1 MEKASFHIN
10 IFPIW
15 RFFVT
20 SVAAI
25 SNSLDNPFT
34 IANRIGKD
42 TNSLGS
48 MVTSNI
54 DSKLF
59 NI

>member
-20 SVAAI
+20 SAAAI
-25 SNSLDNPFT
+25 SNSFDNPFKF
-34 IANRIGKD
+34 ANRIGKD

-48 MVTSNI
+48 LVTSNV
-54 DSKLF
+54 DY
-59 NI
+59 

>member
-1 MEKASFHIN
+1 MEKASFHID

-25 SNSLDNPFT
+25 SNSLDNPFK

-48 MVTSNI
+48 LVTSNV
-54 DSKLF
+54 DY
-59 NI
+59 